1 MKVIQK
7 IEPTKPK
14 IAKRKRVAAY
24 ARVSVDKGR
33 TMHSLSAQVSYYSKL
48 IQKNPDW
55 EYVGVYSDGGISGRT
70 TESRNE
76 FKRLIKDCKDGKVD
90 IILTKSISRFA
101 RNTVDL
107 LETVRDLR
115 AINVEVRF
123 EKENIHSLSGDGELM
138 LSILASFAQEE
149 VAVSPTTS
157 NGQFRNGLRKV
168 NTMDVLTFTVI
179 VGWAGV
185 DS

>member
-24 ARVSVDKGR
+24 ARVSVGKGR
-33 TMHSLSAQVSYYSKL
+33 TMHSLSAQVSYYLKL

-76 FKRLIKDCKDGKVD
+76 FKRLIKDCEEGKVD

-107 LETVRDLR
+107 LETVRKLR

-149 VAVSPTTS
+149 SRSIS
-157 NGQFRNGLRKV
+157 NNIKWSIQKRF
-168 NTMDVLTFTVI
+168 
-179 VGWAGV
+179 
-185 DS
+185 

>member
-76 FKRLIKDCKDGKVD
+76 FKRLI
-90 IILTKSISRFA
+90 
-101 RNTVDL
+101 
-107 LETVRDLR
+107 
-115 AINVEVRF
+115 
-123 EKENIHSLSGDGELM
+123 
-138 LSILASFAQEE
+138 
-149 VAVSPTTS
+149 
-157 NGQFRNGLRKV
+157 
-168 NTMDVLTFTVI
+168 
-179 VGWAGV
+179 
-185 DS
+185 

>member
-149 VAVSPTTS
+149 SRSIS
-157 NGQFRNGLRKV
+157 NNIKWSIQ
-168 NTMDVLTFTVI
+168 TQWTF
-179 VGWAGV
+179 
-185 DS
+185 

>member
-1 MKVIQK
+1 MKIIQK

-14 IAKRKRVAAY
+14 INKRKRVAAY

-48 IQKNPDW
+48 IQKNPEW
-55 EYVGVYSDGGISGRT
+55 EYVGVYSDGGISGT
-70 TESRNE
+70 STESRTE
-76 FKRLIKDCKDGKVD
+76 FKRLIKDCEDGKVD

-107 LETVRDLR
+107 LETVRKLR

-123 EKENIHSLSGDGELM
+123 EKEKINSLSGDGELM
-138 LSILASFAQEE
+138 LYPCLLCSRREQEYFQQHQVVHSETFQGRQAQWT
-149 VAVSPTTS
+149 VSYLWLPMGGARLS
-157 NGQFRNGLRKV
+157 
-168 NTMDVLTFTVI
+168 D
-179 VGWAGV
+179 
-185 DS
+185 